1 MTLADCRRYLS
12 EGQFP
17 KGSMGPKI
25 EAACDFIRRGGGK
38 VVISSIENA
47 SAAAAGVA
55 GTVITA

>member
-1 MTLADCRRYLS
+1 MA

-25 EAACDFIRRGGGK
+25 EAACDFIRRGGSK
-38 VVISSIENA
+38 VIITSMENA
-47 SAAAAGVA
+47 TAAVDGKA